1 MTYSL
6 IIKKIIKPENNYL
19 NYNYKYDGVNCI
31 FKICF
36 NIMLNQE
43 LNIKNKYNFFIETLN
58 VFYIKGTKEEEFINY
73 FCKIQN
79 TYNILNRFAYNYKY
93 KKSKIVVNTDICLN
107 ELTPNSKNVIC
118 IFHKN
123 ARYLFHVNDL
133 INIINTSLTNS
144 YMFFSEP
151 LPIKNPYN
159 NLPFDKST
167 LYNIYFFIKYKTNY
181 HCDLL
186 LKFFDCDFNL
196 LIFKCKNEYL
206 LRELSINN
214 YVYKSNSQTLK
225 NEILDMISFFN
236 DNYCTN
242 IPELQIFI
250 DKEFPKDKL
259 IKIFQ
264 PYLLMY
270 CLSQYSF
277 LNHKKTET
285 LYYYKQGLRRFQ
297 KFNPQFGRKKYK
309 IIFKHTK
316 KFMKKVIGKIIEFDD
331 RHIKFNNIEENNKT
345 FLSDHLKCEET
356 NYNRSN
362 NVLSLIDRIPVFFRG
377 RINENTVYESIEEEE
392 DEAEEHDEE
401 EYNEEEHTE
410 EEQEEEEYNEEEY
423 NEDYKDDGSIS

>member
-6 IIKKIIKPENNYL
+6 IIKKIIKTENNFL
-19 NYNYKYDGVNCI
+19 NYNYKYDGVDCI
-31 FKICF
+31 FKIAF
-36 NIMLNQE
+36 NNMLNQD
-43 LNIKNKYNFFIETLN
+43 LNIKNKYKFFIKTLN
-58 VFYIKGTKEEEFINY
+58 GFYIKGTQKEEFINY
-73 FCKIQN
+73 FCKIQYI
-79 TYNILNRFAYNYKY
+79 YNILNRFAYNYKY
-93 KKSKIVVNTDICLN
+93 NKSKLVVNTDICLN
-107 ELTPNSKNVIC
+107 ELMPNSKNVIC

-123 ARYLFHVNDL
+123 ARYLFHVKDL

-159 NLPFDKST
+159 NLPFGKST

-316 KFMKKVIGKIIEFDD
+316 NFKKKVVGKIIEFDD
-331 RHIKFNNIEENNKT
+331 RHITFNNIEKNNET
-345 FLSDHLKCEET
+345 FLSDHLNYEET
-356 NYNRSN
+356 NNNRSN
-362 NVLSLIDRIPVFFRG
+362 NILLLIDRTSLFFRG
-377 RINENTVYESIEEEE
+377 GINENTVYESLEEEE
-392 DEAEEHDEE
+392 EQ
-401 EYNEEEHTE
+401 EYNEEEQ
-410 EEQEEEEYNEEEY
+410 EQAY
-423 NEDYKDDGSIS
+423 NEDYKDDDSIS